1 MIDLL
6 YIDDNPNDAHLLFR
20 TLEKQRITSKYFL
33 LKDGEEAL
41 EFFFGR
47 LHDNDNPLTWPKIIL
62 LDIKLPKVNGFEVL
76 QRLKSNNTT
85 KKIPV
90 IIFTSSNER
99 QDLELAYQ
107 LGANSY
113 LVKPDKYQ
121 KLKELVQY
129 LGKYWLDLNEI

>member
-6 YIDDNPNDAHLLFR
+6 YIDDNPHDAQLLFR
-20 TLEKQRITSKYFL
+20 TLEKQQITSKYFL

-41 EFFFGR
+41 EFFFGQPA
-47 LHDNDNPLTWPKIIL
+47 DNSSLPWPKVVL

-76 QRLKSNNTT
+76 EKLKSDNTT

-99 QDLELAYQ
+99 QDLEQAYQ

>member
-6 YIDDNPNDAHLLFR
+6 YVDDNPNDAQLLFR

-41 EFFFGR
+41 EFFFGQ
-47 LHDNDNPLTWPKIIL
+47 LNDNNPLPMPKIVL
-62 LDIKLPKVNGFEVL
+62 LDIKLPKVTGFEVL
-76 QRLKSNNTT
+76 QKLKSDHTT

>member
-6 YIDDNPNDAHLLFR
+6 YIDDNPNDAQLLFR
-20 TLEKQRITSKYFL
+20 TLEKQQITSKYFL

-41 EFFFGR
+41 EFFFGQ
-47 LHDNDNPLTWPKIIL
+47 LNDNNPLPMPKIVL
-62 LDIKLPKVNGFEVL
+62 LDIKLPKVTGFEVL
-76 QRLKSNNTT
+76 QKLKSDHTT

>member
-6 YIDDNPNDAHLLFR
+6 YIDDNPNDAQLLFR

-41 EFFFGR
+41 EFFFGQ
-47 LHDNDNPLTWPKIIL
+47 LNDNNPLPMPKIVL
-62 LDIKLPKVNGFEVL
+62 LDIKLPKVTGFEVL
-76 QRLKSNNTT
+76 QKLKSDHTT

>member
-1 MIDLL
+1 
-6 YIDDNPNDAHLLFR
+6 
-20 TLEKQRITSKYFL
+20 ITSKYFL

-41 EFFFGR
+41 EFFFGQ
-47 LHDNDNPLTWPKIIL
+47 LNDNNPLPMPKIVL
-62 LDIKLPKVNGFEVL
+62 LDIKLPKVTGFEVL
-76 QRLKSNNTT
+76 QKLKSDHTT

>member
-6 YIDDNPNDAHLLFR
+6 YIDDNPNDAQLLFR
-20 TLEKQRITSKYFL
+20 TLEKQQVTSKYFL

-41 EFFFGR
+41 EFFFGQ
-47 LHDNDNPLTWPKIIL
+47 LADNNSLPWPKVIL

-76 QRLKSNNTT
+76 EKLKSDNTT

-99 QDLELAYQ
+99 QDLEQAYQ

>member
-1 MIDLL
+1 M
-6 YIDDNPNDAHLLFR
+6 
-20 TLEKQRITSKYFL
+20 
-33 LKDGEEAL
+33 
-41 EFFFGR
+41 
-47 LHDNDNPLTWPKIIL
+47 PKIVL
-62 LDIKLPKVNGFEVL
+62 LDIKLPKVTGFEVL
-76 QRLKSNNTT
+76 QKLKSDHTT

>member
-6 YIDDNPNDAHLLFR
+6 YIDDNPNDAQLLFR

-41 EFFFGR
+41 EFFFGQ
-47 LHDNDNPLTWPKIIL
+47 LNDNNPLPMPKIVL
-62 LDIKLPKVNGFEVL
+62 LDIKLPKVTGFEVL
-76 QRLKSNNTT
+76 QKLKSDHTT

-107 LGANSY
+107 
-113 LVKPDKYQ
+113 VKPDKYQ

>member
-6 YIDDNPNDAHLLFR
+6 YIDDNPNDAQLLFR
-20 TLEKQRITSKYFL
+20 TLEKQQITSKYFL
-33 LKDGEEAL
+33 LRDGEEAL
-41 EFFFGR
+41 EFFFGQ
-47 LHDNDNPLTWPKIIL
+47 LTDNKTLTWPKIVL

-76 QRLKSNNTT
+76 QKLKSDNTT

-99 QDLELAYQ
+99 QDLEQAYQ

>member
-1 MIDLL
+1 VIDLL
-6 YIDDNPNDAHLLFR
+6 YIDDNPNDAQLLFR

-41 EFFFGR
+41 EFFFGQ
-47 LHDNDNPLTWPKIIL
+47 LNDNNPLPMPKIVL
-62 LDIKLPKVNGFEVL
+62 LDIKLPKVTGFEVL
-76 QRLKSNNTT
+76 QKLKSDHTT